1 MISYAVRRIDVTNV
15 LLNII
20 KRKNNVGK
28 IRKNVSNR
36 LIKTL
41 PKFVV
46 NPTIIFA
53 H

>member
-28 IRKNVSNR
+28 IRK
-36 LIKTL
+36 TL
-41 PKFVV
+41 VTV
-46 NPTIIFA
+46 W
-53 H
+53 